1 MENLVCETCWI
12 AVGDM
17 TKHQWEE
24 HGVQPSDDDLA
35 RLARQR
41 AEFDKSLSGL
51 DIEMEYISKKEFGG
65 SHK

>member
-1 MENLVCETCWI
+1 MENLVCENCWM

-17 TKHQWEE
+17 AKHQWEE
-24 HGVQPSDDDLA
+24 HGVQPTDAELA
-35 RLARQR
+35 RLDRQK
-41 AEFDKSLSGL
+41 AQFENSLSGL